1 MIKGSL
7 FFVVLCLLLLIIS
20 NPASAIVFQGLQPL
34 QPNGVFSA
42 FSASTSSKGTVSVG
56 LEFERAIE
64 SDYYRTTA
72 KAGYSV
78 TDRMEFLITFPY
90 LDDLDREITDFEDY
104 SVGIKQNF
112 FKENT
117 YGPSVAYLLRVSF
130 PTDAEAF
137 STKGSVGA
145 GLIISKKVGPFT
157 GHLNFLYSE
166 PLDDLYNEQI
176 EIILGANLSAAHDLD
191 ILAELYMAND
201 YNSKDFETYEGR
213 LGYRIKTTDYLYTVL
228 GAGYEFKNRD
238 PEFRLMV
245 SFNLI
250 FGDKN

>member
-1 MIKGSL
+1 MKKDSL
-7 FFVVLCLLLLIIS
+7 FFVVFCLFILTIS
-20 NPASAIVFQGLQPL
+20 RPANAFVLQGLQPL

-42 FSASTSSKGTVSVG
+42 FSASTSSKGTVSLG
-56 LEFERAIE
+56 LEFERSIE
-64 SDYYRTTA
+64 TDYYRTTA

-78 TDRMEFLITFPY
+78 SDRMELLVTFPY
-90 LDDLDREITDFEDY
+90 LDDLDQEITGFEDY

-130 PTDAEAF
+130 PTDAEEF
-137 STKGSVGA
+137 STDGSVGA
-145 GLIISKKVGPFT
+145 GLIISKKLGPFT

-166 PLDDLYNEQI
+166 PFDDFYNEQI
-176 EIILGANLSAAHDLD
+176 EIILGANLRAAHDLD
-191 ILAELYMAND
+191 ILAELYMVDD
-201 YNSKDFETYEGR
+201 YYSEEFETYEGR

-250 FGDKN
+250 FGDES